1 LRISKGESIPETR
14 DQALALLRAVDG
26 DPDRLTLRQKDA
38 IRRLYALDDYG
49 TVAESLERGTV
60 TE

>member
-1 LRISKGESIPETR
+1 MQRGESIPETR

-38 IRRLYALDDYG
+38 IRALYGLDEYG
-49 TVAESLERGTV
+49 IVAEALEGRGPG
-60 TE
+60 